1 MLGYSFADWS
11 IANVI
16 IRMLV
21 SLVLGCIVGLDRSVK
36 RRGAGTKTHTVVC
49 LGASLVALTAQY
61 MEEMFPGHSDM
72 ARMSAQ
78 VISGVGFLGVGTI
91 FIADHKVRGLTTAA
105 SLWTCACIG
114 LAVGIGFV
122 EGAVFTTVLLLLALH
137 VLPVLDRAMLKHS
150 KYFTLY
156 IEMESNKAIPGFIEQ
171 LRQEGIWIDT
181 FDVVKAKGK
190 GSGISVLTTIKI
202 DNKIQRDT
210 YMEILQSI
218 DGVVAVEN
226 L

>member
-1 MLGYSFADWS
+1 MFGYSFAEWS
-11 IANVI
+11 IANVA
-16 IRMLV
+16 IRMVVALI
-21 SLVLGCIVGLDRSVK
+21 LGCIVGLDRSVK

-49 LGASLVALTAQY
+49 MGAALVALTAQY

-91 FIADHKVRGLTTAA
+91 FVSDHKIRGLTTAA

-114 LAVGIGFV
+114 LAAGIGFI
-122 EGAVFTTVLLLLALH
+122 EGAVFVTALLLIALH
-137 VLPVLDRAMLKHS
+137 LLPAIERRILANS
-150 KYFTLY
+150 KYYTLY
-156 IEMESNKAIPGFIEQ
+156 IEMENNKAVPGLIEQ
-171 LRQEGIWIDT
+171 MKKEGFMIDT
-181 FDVVKAKGK
+181 FDVVKTKGK
-190 GSGISVLTTIKI
+190 DRSVSVLTTIKI
-202 DNKIQRDT
+202 DKKEQRKN

-218 DGVVAVEN
+218 EGVVAVEN